1 MLVLMIVGKLLQ
13 CFLKAKNSKIP
24 TIIIGETYQV
34 QTTCLKLPIFD
45 L

>member
-13 CFLKAKNSKIP
+13 CFLKSKKLKIP

-34 QTTCLKLPIFD
+34 QTTCFKLPIFY